1 MTKPFSW
8 SYSKLKNFESCGFR
22 HQQIDLLKA
31 FKEEEGENL
40 RWGNDVH
47 KKIANNIKNGIPLPK
62 GMEQFHAWCD
72 KFRPTEGAV
81 VLVEQQLAITKSF
94 GPTKWFGDDAWYRG
108 VADVVK
114 IMGPVAVA
122 VDWKTGKILDDSV
135 QLALMAQCIFSHH
148 PQVQRI
154 RTEFAWLKFGDAS
167 SRQDFGR
174 EDMAGV
180 WRALLPRVEAL
191 ENAYN
196 SGVYHPTPSGLC
208 RNYCPVAKC
217 EYYKKGG

>member
-1 MTKPFSW
+1 MAKPFSW

-31 FKEEEGENL
+31 YQEEKGEHL
-40 RWGNDVH
+40 TWGDDVH
-47 KKIANNIKNGIPLPK
+47 KKLASNIRDGMPLPK
-62 GMEQFHAWCD
+62 SMEPYQGWCD
-72 KFRPTEGAV
+72 KFRPGPGV
-81 VLVEQQLAITKSF
+81 VILVEQKLAFRKDFTLCSYF
-94 GPTKWFGDDAWYRG
+94 DNDVWCRV
-108 VADVVK
+108 VADATK
-114 IMGPVAVA
+114 IVGPVAA
-122 VDWKTGKILDDSV
+122 TVDWKTGKILDDSV
-135 QLALMAQCIFSHH
+135 QLALVAQAIFSHH

-154 RTEFAWLKFGDAS
+154 RTEFAWLKFGEAS
-167 SRQDFGR
+167 SRQDFKR

-180 WRALLPRVEAL
+180 WRAFLPRVERL
-191 ENAYN
+191 EAAYN